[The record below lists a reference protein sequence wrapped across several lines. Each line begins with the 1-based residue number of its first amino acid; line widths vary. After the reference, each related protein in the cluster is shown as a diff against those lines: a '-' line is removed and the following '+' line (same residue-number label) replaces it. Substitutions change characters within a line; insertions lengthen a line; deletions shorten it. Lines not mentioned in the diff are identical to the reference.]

1 MELKGV
7 AVKTMEETT
16 KAIKQSCED
25 QKNGVTTFIEVILNQ
40 ELGEPFR
47 RDAMKKP
54 VQIAGINKDDMK
66 PQKSIV

>member
-1 MELKGV
+1 
-7 AVKTMEETT
+7 MEETT

-25 QKNGVTTFIEVILNQ
+25 QKQGITTFIEIILNQ

-54 VQIAGINKDDMK
+54 VKVAGINKDDMIQ
-66 PQKSIV
+66 QKV